1 MSGSD
6 RSSLRRIIRG
16 GATPRILDLW
26 SIHRR
31 FGETLEYAAKPFF
44 KNARLNASFL
54 IKHTVRPHDRPYLL
68 TENPVATKLII
79 PVSTDDLAM
88 GGHSFF
94 VEEKGF
100 DRRLKEFL
108 GTGSINPQF
117 DADLARVKELAAM
130 PSFDPFL
137 LADRYANSDRPV
149 ARFYFNIA
157 PDEQEAMLA
166 HVTRQIFGIVS
177 MAFDDDILNP
187 DDDRARKFARQ
198 LLDGQDRERLAGLRE
213 TLGMDEAQ
221 YEEGI
226 FGWKGLLYYRWRI
239 REARDD
245 LRRFLIELN
254 DVTVRGATWEEN
266 KEVSD
271 IRRAILKMSKDRWR
285 ALTSVIDDYDSQYA
299 RFCEGGDPTAI
310 RDFLLKAHAYFGQL
324 GADLSAVTH
333 VTSFWEYWWKDREKG
348 SLSATDA
355 LEMFPNFLRSLTR
368 TSQDVYYTDL
378 ATAAQI

>member
-26 SIHRR
+26 SIYRR
-31 FGETLEYAAKPFF
+31 YGQTLAFAAKPFF
-44 KNARLNASFL
+44 RNQRLNASFIL
-54 IKHTVRPHDRPYLL
+54 KHTVRPHDRPYLL

-94 VEEKGF
+94 VEEKAF

-117 DADLARVKELAAM
+117 DADLKRVKELASM

-137 LADRYANSDRPV
+137 LADRYAHCDRPV
-149 ARFYFNIA
+149 ARFYFNIS
-157 PDEQEAMLA
+157 PDEQEAMLD

-177 MAFDDDILNP
+177 LAFNDEILNP

-198 LLDGQDRERLAGLRE
+198 LLDGEDTERLSGLRE
-213 TLGMDEAQ
+213 TLGMSEEQ

-226 FGWKGLLYYRWRI
+226 FGWKGILYYRWRI

-266 KEVSD
+266 KEVHD

-285 ALTSVIDDYDSQYA
+285 ALTSVIEDYDSQYS
-299 RFCEGGDPTAI
+299 RFCKGGDPTAI
-310 RDFLLKAHAYFGQL
+310 RDFLLKAHAHFGQL

-333 VTSFWEYWWKDREKG
+333 VTSFWDYWWKDREKG
-348 SLSATDA
+348 SLSAADA
-355 LEMFPNFLRSLTR
+355 LEIFPNFLRSLTR
-368 TSQDVYYTDL
+368 TSQDIYYTDQ
-378 ATAAQI
+378 TAAQG